1 MDNLTDSQE
10 VQVDQLEQVL
20 VEEKVCSQ
28 STIQFSLTPP
38 VQEGETIPPIDKTPW
53 TPQPHNPYNPNTW
66 DTLYLDNAIPVD
78 PVAKAYMI
86 RDLQSWT
93 RNYLLIPI
101 KLLANLLLALIM
113 TLKRLLPFQFSAYTL
128 MHRSA
133 AFFLKHFVSP
143 EACYLIVRHICLGSN
158 IVNFLIDNGPDPKI
172 EKSHLYPRTVEDLAK
187 NAFLEHD
194 LILYNFVLDY
204 NQAQQ
209 ANPQWLEDVKQ
220 RGLNYDSIRSVEVEV
235 DFERRLPWRILD
247 LESAIELFKVFYSL
261 CLTSD
266 EFARAVLSLQF
277 DENFGLYVSA
287 VTGDYHWNHI
297 ITNRH
302 PLAPNSPFQA
312 ARDLMLHGIITEYLH
327 RHLEIRKHLVATSSR

>member
-1 MDNLTDSQE
+1 MSNLQIA
-10 VQVDQLEQVL
+10 QLEEAISPSKIQTL
-20 VEEKVCSQ
+20 Q
-28 STIQFSLTPP
+28 SKIEVRDRS
-38 VQEGETIPPIDKTPW
+38 
-53 TPQPHNPYNPNTW
+53 NPNAW
-66 DTLYLDNAIPVD
+66 DALYLDQAIPVD
-78 PVAKAYMI
+78 SVAKTYMI

-101 KLLANLLLALIM
+101 KLLANVLLALIM
-113 TLKRLLPFQFSAYTL
+113 TVKRLLPFQFSAYTL

-133 AFFLKHFVSP
+133 AFFLNTFVSP
-143 EACYLIVRHICLGSN
+143 EACYLIVRHIGIGSN
-158 IVNFLIDNGPDPKI
+158 IVNFLIDNGPDPTI
-172 EKSHLYPRTVEDLAK
+172 EKSQLYPRTVDDLAK

-194 LILYNFVLDY
+194 LILYNFVFDY
-204 NQAQQ
+204 NEAQEQ
-209 ANPQWLEDVKQ
+209 NPQWLEQVRR
-220 RGLNYDSIRSVEVEV
+220 RGLNYDSIKPVEVEI
-235 DFERRLPWRILD
+235 DFERRRWLRILD

-277 DENFGLYVSA
+277 DENFGLYFSTI
-287 VTGDYHWNHI
+287 TGDYSWNHV

-327 RHLEIRKHLVATSSR
+327 RYLELHKESAASSK

>member
-1 MDNLTDSQE
+1 MSNLQIEQLQE
-10 VQVDQLEQVL
+10 AI
-20 VEEKVCSQ
+20 SQ
-28 STIQFSLTPP
+28 SKIQ
-38 VQEGETIPPIDKTPW
+38 
-53 TPQPHNPYNPNTW
+53 NPTVKIEVRDRRNPNAW
-66 DTLYLDNAIPVD
+66 DALYLDQAIPVD

-101 KLLANLLLALIM
+101 KLLANVLLALIM
-113 TLKRLLPFQFSAYTL
+113 TVKRLLPFQFSAYTL

-133 AFFLKHFVSP
+133 AFFLNTFVSP
-143 EACYLIVRHICLGSN
+143 EACYLIVRHICIGSN
-158 IVNFLIDNGPDPKI
+158 IVNFLVDNGPDPTI
-172 EKSHLYPRTVEDLAK
+172 EKSQLYPRTVDDLAE

-204 NQAQQ
+204 NEAQER
-209 ANPQWLEDVKQ
+209 NPQWLEVVRR
-220 RGLNYDSIRSVEVEV
+220 RGLNYYSIKSVEVEV
-235 DFERRLPWRILD
+235 DFERRRWLRILD

-277 DENFGLYVSA
+277 DENFGLYFSTI
-287 VTGDYHWNHI
+287 TGDYNWNHL
-297 ITNRH
+297 ITNRN

-312 ARDLMLHGIITEYLH
+312 ARALMLHGIITEYLH
-327 RHLEIRKHLVATSSR
+327 RYLELHKESVALSK

>member
-1 MDNLTDSQE
+1 MQQREVPPQE
-10 VQVDQLEQVL
+10 P
-20 VEEKVCSQ
+20 
-28 STIQFSLTPP
+28 T
-38 VQEGETIPPIDKTPW
+38 W
-53 TPQPHNPYNPNTW
+53 TPQPHNRRNPNVW
-66 DTLYLDNAIPVD
+66 DILYLDESIPVD

-101 KLLANLLLALIM
+101 KLLANVLLALIM
-113 TLKRLLPFQFSAYTL
+113 TAKRLLPQFNAYTI

-158 IVNFLIDNGPDPKI
+158 IVNFLIDNGPDPTI
-172 EKSHLYPRTVEDLAK
+172 EKSQLYPHTVDDLAQK
-187 NAFLEHD
+187 QAFLEHD
-194 LILYNFVLDY
+194 LILYNFVYDY
-204 NQAQQ
+204 HQALQ
-209 ANPQWLEDVKQ
+209 ANSQSLERVNHKPNVHPKEVP
-220 RGLNYDSIRSVEVEV
+220 GAALSNLNYDSIVPIELDI
-235 DFERRLPWRILD
+235 DFGYRPPWRILD

-277 DENFGLYVSA
+277 DENFALYVSKL
-287 VTGDYHWNHI
+287 TGDYSWNHVV
-297 ITNRH
+297 TNRH

-327 RHLEIRKHLVATSSR
+327 RYLEIRRSLAENEHQPLESLSQKKC

>member
-1 MDNLTDSQE
+1 MENLHDYRKLQVEQLGKAPPEKRDLFHSQIQPPLAPLVAGE
-10 VQVDQLEQVL
+10 GLISQVD
-20 VEEKVCSQ
+20 KA
-28 STIQFSLTPP
+28 
-38 VQEGETIPPIDKTPW
+38 PW
-53 TPQPHNPYNPNTW
+53 ITQPRNRNNPNAW
-66 DTLYLDNAIPVD
+66 DALYLDQAIPVD
-78 PVAKAYMI
+78 PVAKAHMI
-86 RDLQSWT
+86 RDLQSWS

-101 KLLANLLLALIM
+101 KLLANLLLAIIM
-113 TLKRLLPFQFSAYTL
+113 TFKRLLPFQFSAYTL

-158 IVNFLIDNGPDPKI
+158 IVNFLIDNGPERTI
-172 EKSHLYPRTVEDLAK
+172 AKSQLYPRTVEDLAK

-204 NQAQQ
+204 HEAQQ
-209 ANPQWLEDVKQ
+209 ANPQWLEEVRQQD
-220 RGLNYDSIRSVEVEV
+220 LNYDSIEPVKVEV
-235 DFERRLPWRILD
+235 DFEQRRWLRILD

-277 DENFGLYVSA
+277 DENFSLYISA
-287 VTGDYHWNHI
+287 ITGDYNWNYVV
-297 ITNRH
+297 TNRH

-312 ARDLMLHGIITEYLH
+312 ARDLMLHGIVTEYAH
-327 RHLEIRKHLVATSSR
+327 RYLESRKLLMSSS